1 MTEADGGGSGP
12 DLEDAGTPM
21 DADTTAGI
29 VSQSGAA
36 TPESQKQSPDNI
48 DIGPE
53 IVQEMEPGTEG
64 EVGGVIDDLDQEPGP
79 EPELKAAR

>member
-1 MTEADGGGSGP
+1 
-12 DLEDAGTPM
+12 M

-36 TPESQKQSPDNI
+36 TPEESQKQSPDNI

-53 IVQEMEPGTEG
+53 IVQEIEPETEG
-64 EVGGVIDDLDQEPGP
+64 EVDGGVIDDIDQEPEP
-79 EPELKAAR
+79 EPELGLKAER